1 MLAGDTFAQITGLVK
16 CFDPKSARK
25 RKKERQTE
33 REKATWNAYLIDH
46 RRTTT
51 RKENTTAKKC
61 LHFSIVRS

>member
-33 REKATWNAYLIDH
+33 RE
-46 RRTTT
+46 RT
-51 RKENTTAKKC
+51 
-61 LHFSIVRS
+61 